1 MNTGFE
7 LIPTFVVESSCTISQ
22 YKCQYEISSNSD
34 ILDLCSSQYF
44 DSTTGEIDGQSLTDA
59 YALYPITYPFTFRM
73 NIRTETSDPN
83 ADLIAP
89 SICYYQW
96 TFDPCTEANM
106 SSL

>member
-1 MNTGFE
+1 MEVLCTGNSDAFDRKTIYKETDMNTGFE

-59 YALYPITYPFTFRM
+59 YALSPITYPFSCSHT
-73 NIRTETSDPN
+73 
-83 ADLIAP
+83 
-89 SICYYQW
+89 
-96 TFDPCTEANM
+96 
-106 SSL
+106 